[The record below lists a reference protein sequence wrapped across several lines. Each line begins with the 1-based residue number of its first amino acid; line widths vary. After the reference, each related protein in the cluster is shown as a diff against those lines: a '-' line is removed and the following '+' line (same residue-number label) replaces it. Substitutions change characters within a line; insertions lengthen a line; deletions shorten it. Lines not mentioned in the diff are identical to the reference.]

1 LLSVEI
7 KEPANKALHAYTPN
21 ALPVNSSQP
30 HFEFFYH
37 CKDTIT
43 FFILRAFSLSYQVF
57 TIFAQSTDPMKYFK
71 IALLREEKKPADKRV
86 AFTPAQCSQIMS
98 QYPQIQFYVQPS
110 KDRCFPDESYQKI
123 GAEIVED
130 ISHCDLL
137 MGIKERTIEDLISN
151 KHYFFFSHT
160 IKKQAHNQALMKAMI
175 QKNITL
181 TDYETL
187 RWKNGDRILGF
198 GRFAGVVGAY
208 NGFYTWGM
216 KHQSF
221 ELKRAYLCN
230 DYNEVKQELKKMQ
243 LSPIKI
249 ILTGNGR
256 VSLGALELLKEA
268 GIKEVTPSDFLTKRF
283 AEPVFAV
290 LLTENLYERIDGK
303 PYDRSDFHHDPT
315 RYRCVFRY
323 YLPHCDLLM
332 NGIYWDSK
340 MDRLFSENDTRDP
353 SFKIKVIADI
363 SCDVNGSVPIT
374 LKDTKIDEPVFG
386 YNPINME
393 MCEPFLKDTID
404 IMAISNLPTELPKD
418 ASQGF
423 GEMLM
428 EYVLPELL
436 KEESAIISQATICK
450 EGKLTSEYAYLAD
463 YAY

>member
-1 LLSVEI
+1 MTV
-7 KEPANKALHAYTPN
+7 
-21 ALPVNSSQP
+21 
-30 HFEFFYH
+30 
-37 CKDTIT
+37 
-43 FFILRAFSLSYQVF
+43 
-57 TIFAQSTDPMKYFK
+57 K
-71 IALLREEKKPADKRV
+71 IALLREEKLPADKRV
-86 AFTPAQCSQIMS
+86 AFTPAQCSEIKNK
-98 QYPQIQFYVQPS
+98 YPNIEFYVQPS
-110 KDRCFPDESYQKI
+110 AHRCFSDDAYQKV
-123 GAEIVED
+123 GAIIQED
-130 ISHCDLL
+130 ISHCDFLL
-137 MGIKERTIEDLISN
+137 GIKEVPVDCLLPN
-151 KHYFFFSHT
+151 KHYLFFSHT
-160 IKKQAHNQALMKAMI
+160 IKKQAHNQALMKAMV

-187 RWKNGDRILGF
+187 RWKSGDRILGF

-208 NGFYTWGM
+208 NGLLTWG
-216 KHQSF
+216 KKFDLYQ
-221 ELKRAYLCN
+221 LKPAYLCE
-230 DYNEVKQELKKMQ
+230 DFNEVKQELKKIK

-340 MDRLFSENDTRDP
+340 MDRLFSENDTRQP
-353 SFKIKVIADI
+353 TFGIKVIADI

-374 LKDTKIDEPVFG
+374 LKDTKIDDPVFG
-386 YNPINME
+386 YNPQTMQ
-393 MCEPFLKDTID
+393 MCEPYQKDCID
-404 IMAISNLPTELPKD
+404 IMAVSNLPTELPKD
-418 ASQGF
+418 ASEGF

-436 KEESAIISQATICK
+436 KEESAIIHNASILVN
-450 EGKLTSEYAYLAD
+450 GKLTNEYAYLAD